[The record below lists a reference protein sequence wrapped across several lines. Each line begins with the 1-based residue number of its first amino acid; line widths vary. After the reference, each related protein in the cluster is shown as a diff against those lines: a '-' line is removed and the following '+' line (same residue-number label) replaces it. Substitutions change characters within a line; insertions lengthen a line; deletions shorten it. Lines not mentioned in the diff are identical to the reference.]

1 MAKPTPHIEIAL
13 ELQHAYDVFNR
24 ELFQGELPMCM
35 LTLQREKTS
44 VGYFSAAR
52 FGNRLG
58 QHTDEI
64 ALNPTYFSVVTI
76 LETLQTLV
84 HEMVHLWQHHFGEP
98 GRGRYH
104 NGEWAKKM
112 EAIGLMPSDTGQP
125 GGKRVGDQMSDYA
138 IEGGEFLRV
147 ARMLLTEEFTLSWH
161 DRFPPAEACRAAAQL
176 VSTSLSSDLGLPAPA
191 VVSTPEVAADLSDRL
206 AAAATQAPAAA
217 SVSRPGR
224 TKYICPC
231 KVNLW
236 GKLDLKII
244 CGSCGAAFV
253 DVRLAADAVAT

>member
-1 MAKPTPHIEIAL
+1 MGNSSATPHIEVAM

-24 ELFQGELPMCM
+24 ELFQGALPTCM

-52 FGNRLG
+52 FGNKLG

-84 HEMVHLWQHHFGEP
+84 HEMVHLWQHHLGSP

-104 NGEWAKKM
+104 NAEWANKM

-138 IEGGEFLRV
+138 IEGGAFLRV
-147 ARMLLTEEFTLSWH
+147 ARQMLTEEFTLSWH

-191 VVSTPEVAADLSDRL
+191 VVAAPEVAADLSDRL
-206 AAAATQAPAAA
+206 AAANAQISGAEP
-217 SVSRPGR
+217 RPGR
-224 TKYICPC
+224 TKYVCPC

-244 CGSCGAAFV
+244 CGTCGNPFV
-253 DVRLAADAVAT
+253 DVRFAEKVPAA

>member
-1 MAKPTPHIEIAL
+1 MYYTIQRLREGREPMAKSTPHIEIAL

-24 ELFQGELPMCM
+24 ELFQGTLPTCM

-161 DRFPPAEACRAAAQL
+161 DRFPPVEACRVAAQL
-176 VSTSLSSDLGLPAPA
+176 VSTSLSSDLGFPARGLLVFSA
-191 VVSTPEVAADLSDRL
+191 ISD
-206 AAAATQAPAAA
+206 
-217 SVSRPGR
+217 G
-224 TKYICPC
+224 TK
-231 KVNLW
+231 
-236 GKLDLKII
+236 
-244 CGSCGAAFV
+244 S
-253 DVRLAADAVAT
+253 